1 LNEHGK
7 RMKEAL
13 IAMGDEQDDSNN
25 INDKMSDIY

>member
-13 IAMGDEQDDSNN
+13 IAMGDEQDDANN

>member
-1 LNEHGK
+1 
-7 RMKEAL
+7 MKEAL